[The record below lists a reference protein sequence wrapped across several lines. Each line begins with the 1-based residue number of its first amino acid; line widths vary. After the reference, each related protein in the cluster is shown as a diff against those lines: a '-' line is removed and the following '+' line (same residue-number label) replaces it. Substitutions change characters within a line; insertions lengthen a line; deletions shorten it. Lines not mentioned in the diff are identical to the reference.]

1 MKIKVSPDPTGW
13 LHERCVMIDPIT
25 SAVTESHPV
34 R

>member
-1 MKIKVSPDPTGW
+1 
-13 LHERCVMIDPIT
+13 MIDPIT